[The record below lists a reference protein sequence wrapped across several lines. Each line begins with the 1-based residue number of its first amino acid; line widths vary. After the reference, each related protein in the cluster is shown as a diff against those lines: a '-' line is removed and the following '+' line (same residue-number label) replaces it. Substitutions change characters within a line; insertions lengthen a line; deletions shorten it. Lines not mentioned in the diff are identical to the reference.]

1 MKLFLILVLFSH
13 VFASNSNSLPKE
25 DEIIQKIL
33 LKYCKY
39 RMSSGDVTS
48 KSEIKR
54 CMKMIENKRNVELIV
69 KNSRKY
75 RKKFQIPF
83 KWGKRQEEIIYDD
96 DDEDYILD
104 ILNDNKRKTNIR
116 SFLPFRWG

>member
-48 KSEIKR
+48 KSEIKS